1 MKKLISLMIAAIML
15 LSLAACGEAPDS
27 SAAETEPPETSAP
40 KTEDGR
46 PVTEVTTV
54 DELLDAIAPDT
65 VIELTGQRYMLTEAS
80 DYGTGSGSGYYRWDT
95 GDGAELVIENVTGL
109 TIRAANRDT
118 CIVTEPRWVNVLHFI
133 GCEDITLEGFT
144 AGHTDGAYCS
154 GGVLCFENT
163 KGVTVDGCSLYGCG
177 TEGVTTY
184 SCEDVAVTGSEIW
197 NCSQG
202 AAFIYD
208 SKNVSFDNCDFHGIT
223 AEFGM
228 FRTIDSDK
236 FALLN
241 STIRDS
247 SGDVFFNSSR
257 SSGVYI
263 GGCEVSGNKFR
274 NMFASELVP
283 VTVEGCTLGDN
294 DIIDWYADMEK
305 LGSLYENSKAV
316 DPDGNV
322 YTYSEL
328 QEMQKTENA
337 VWNAYVPE
345 VASTPDVAV
354 SEDGKVHVTT
364 VDEFLAAIAPDTTI
378 YLEPGVYDLS
388 TAAGC
393 GVTET
398 DRYRWDLRFDGPS
411 LVITGVDGLTIE
423 GAGAESVTIAA
434 VPRYADVLGFER
446 CAGLTLRGFTA
457 GHTEEKGYC
466 TGGVLYFDLCDD
478 AVIDGCALFG
488 CGIMGITAGS
498 CADMNVSNTEIYDCE
513 YGAVTLNDSNA
524 VFDSCDIHDN
534 GGPDFQLYN
543 STAIVDGK
551 EQTASLTTP
560 KAPAD

>member
-247 SGDVFFNSSR
+247 SGDIFFNSSR

-274 NMFASELVP
+274 DMFASELIP
-283 VTVEGCTLGDN
+283 VTVEGCALGDN

-316 DPDGNV
+316 DHERNV
-322 YTYSEL
+322 YSYSEL
-328 QEMQKTENA
+328 QNMQKTENA

-345 VASTPDVAV
+345 VSTPEVAV

-488 CGIMGITAGS
+488 CGIMGITAS
-498 CADMNVSNTEIYDCE
+498 NCDDMNVSNTEIYDCE

-534 GGPDFQLYN
+534 GGPDFQLYG

-551 EQTASLTTP
+551 EQTA
-560 KAPAD
+560 

>member
-46 PVTEVTTV
+46 TVIEVTTV
-54 DELLDAIAPDT
+54 DELLAAIAPDT

-283 VTVEGCTLGDN
+283 VTVEGCALGDN

-345 VASTPDVAV
+345 VASTPEVAV

-446 CAGLTLRGFTA
+446 CAGRTLRGFTA

-488 CGIMGITAGS
+488 CGIMGITAS
-498 CADMNVSNTEIYDCE
+498 NCDDMNVSNTEIYDCE

-551 EQTASLTTP
+551 EQTA
-560 KAPAD
+560 

>member
-274 NMFASELVP
+274 DMFASELIP
-283 VTVEGCTLGDN
+283 VTVEGCALGDN

-316 DPDGNV
+316 DHERNV
-322 YTYSEL
+322 YSYSEL
-328 QEMQKTENA
+328 QNMQKTENA

-345 VASTPDVAV
+345 VSTPEVAV

-488 CGIMGITAGS
+488 CGIMGITAS
-498 CADMNVSNTEIYDCE
+498 NCDYMNVSNTEIYDCE

-534 GGPDFQLYN
+534 GGPDFQLYG

-551 EQTASLTTP
+551 EQTA
-560 KAPAD
+560 

>member
-1 MKKLISLMIAAIML
+1 MKKLISLMIVVIML
-15 LSLAACGEAPDS
+15 FSLAACGETPASP
-27 SAAETEPPETSAP
+27 AAETEPTETP
-40 KTEDGR
+40 TPRIEDGR
-46 PVTEVTTV
+46 AVTEAATV
-54 DELLDAIAPDT
+54 DEFLAAIAPDT

-80 DYGTGSGSGYYRWDT
+80 NYGTGSGSGYYRWDT

-247 SGDVFFNSSR
+247 SGDIFFNSSR

-274 NMFASELVP
+274 DMFASELIP
-283 VTVEGCTLGDN
+283 VTVEGCALGDN

-316 DPDGNV
+316 DHERNV
-322 YTYSEL
+322 YSYSEL
-328 QEMQKTENA
+328 QNMQKTKNA

-345 VASTPDVAV
+345 VSTPEVAV

-434 VPRYADVLGFER
+434 VPRYADVLSFER

-488 CGIMGITAGS
+488 CGIMGITAS
-498 CADMNVSNTEIYDCE
+498 NCDDMNVSNTEIYDCE

-524 VFDSCDIHDN
+524 VFDNCDIHDN

-551 EQTASLTTP
+551 EQTA
-560 KAPAD
+560 

>member
-54 DELLDAIAPDT
+54 DELLAAIAPDT

-274 NMFASELVP
+274 DMFASELIP
-283 VTVEGCTLGDN
+283 VTVEGCALGDN

-316 DPDGNV
+316 DHERNV
-322 YTYSEL
+322 YSYSEL
-328 QEMQKTENA
+328 QNMQKTENA

-345 VASTPDVAV
+345 VSTPEVAV

-488 CGIMGITAGS
+488 CGIMGITASS
-498 CADMNVSNTEIYDCE
+498 CDDMNVSNTEIYDCE

-534 GGPDFQLYN
+534 GGPDFQLYG

-551 EQTASLTTP
+551 EQTA
-560 KAPAD
+560 

>member
-27 SAAETEPPETSAP
+27 SAEETEPPETSAP

-54 DELLDAIAPDT
+54 DELLAAIAPDT

-144 AGHTDGAYCS
+144 AWHTDGAYCS

-274 NMFASELVP
+274 DMFASELIP
-283 VTVEGCTLGDN
+283 VTVEGCALGDN

-316 DPDGNV
+316 DHERNV
-322 YTYSEL
+322 YSYSEL
-328 QEMQKTENA
+328 QNMQKTENA

-345 VASTPDVAV
+345 VSTPEVAV
-354 SEDGKVHVTT
+354 SEDGKVHVMT

-488 CGIMGITAGS
+488 CGIMGITAS
-498 CADMNVSNTEIYDCE
+498 NCDDMNVSNTEIYDCE

-524 VFDSCDIHDN
+524 VFDNCDIHDN
-534 GGPDFQLYN
+534 GGPDFQLYG

-551 EQTASLTTP
+551 EQTA
-560 KAPAD
+560 

>member
-1 MKKLISLMIAAIML
+1 MKKLISLMIAVLML
-15 LSLAACGEAPDS
+15 FSLAACGEAPAS
-27 SAAETEPPETSAP
+27 SVAETEPTETSAP

-54 DELLDAIAPDT
+54 DELLAAITPNT

-133 GCEDITLEGFT
+133 DCEDIALEGFT

-184 SCEDVAVTGSEIW
+184 GCEDVAVTGSEIW

-274 NMFASELVP
+274 DMFASELVP
-283 VTVEGCTLGDN
+283 VTVEGCALGDN

-378 YLEPGVYDLS
+378 YLEPGTYDLS
-388 TAAGC
+388 TAAGY
-393 GVTET
+393 GVSKTE
-398 DRYRWDLRFDGPS
+398 RYHWDLRWDGPS

-446 CAGLTLRGFTA
+446 CSGLTLRGFTA

-478 AVIDGCALFG
+478 AAIDGCALFG
-488 CGIMGITAGS
+488 CGIMGITASS
-498 CADMNVSNTEIYDCE
+498 CTDMNVSNTEIYDCE

-524 VFDSCDIHDN
+524 VFDNCDIHDN

-551 EQTASLTTP
+551 EQSS
-560 KAPAD
+560 

>member
-46 PVTEVTTV
+46 TVTEVTTV
-54 DELLDAIAPDT
+54 DELLAAIAPDT

-283 VTVEGCTLGDN
+283 VTVEGCALGDN

-345 VASTPDVAV
+345 VASTPEVAV

-398 DRYRWDLRFDGPS
+398 DRYRWDLCFDGPS

-524 VFDSCDIHDN
+524 VFDNCDIHDN

-551 EQTASLTTP
+551 EQTA
-560 KAPAD
+560 

>member
-27 SAAETEPPETSAP
+27 SAEETEPPETSAP

-54 DELLDAIAPDT
+54 DELLAAIAPDT

-118 CIVTEPRWVNVLHFI
+118 YIVTEPRWVNVLHFI

-274 NMFASELVP
+274 DMFASELIP
-283 VTVEGCTLGDN
+283 VTVEGCALGDN

-316 DPDGNV
+316 DHERNV
-322 YTYSEL
+322 YSYSEL
-328 QEMQKTENA
+328 QNMQKTENA

-345 VASTPDVAV
+345 VSTPEVAV
-354 SEDGKVHVTT
+354 SEDGKVHVMT

-488 CGIMGITAGS
+488 CGIMGITAS
-498 CADMNVSNTEIYDCE
+498 NCDDMNVSNTEIYDCE

-524 VFDSCDIHDN
+524 VFDNCDIHDN
-534 GGPDFQLYN
+534 GGPDFQLYG

-551 EQTASLTTP
+551 EQTA
-560 KAPAD
+560 

>member
-54 DELLDAIAPDT
+54 DELLAAIAPDT

-274 NMFASELVP
+274 DMFASELIP
-283 VTVEGCTLGDN
+283 VTVEGCALGDN

-316 DPDGNV
+316 DHERNV
-322 YTYSEL
+322 YSYSEL
-328 QEMQKTENA
+328 QNMQNKENA

-345 VASTPDVAV
+345 VSTPEVAV

-488 CGIMGITAGS
+488 CGIMGITAS
-498 CADMNVSNTEIYDCE
+498 NCDDMNVSNTEIYDCE

-524 VFDSCDIHDN
+524 VFDNCDIHDN
-534 GGPDFQLYN
+534 GGPDFQLYG

-551 EQTASLTTP
+551 EQTA
-560 KAPAD
+560 

>member
-1 MKKLISLMIAAIML
+1 MKKLISLMIAVIML
-15 LSLAACGEAPDS
+15 LSLTACGETPASP
-27 SAAETEPPETSAP
+27 AAETESPESPAP
-40 KTEDGR
+40 MSEDGR
-46 PVTEVTTV
+46 PVVEVTTV
-54 DELLDAIAPDT
+54 DELLAAIAPNT

-133 GCEDITLEGFT
+133 GCGDITLEGFT

-163 KGVTVDGCSLYGCG
+163 KAVTIDGCSLYGCG

-263 GGCEVSGNKFR
+263 GGCEVSNNKFR
-274 NMFASELVP
+274 DMFASELVP
-283 VTVEGCTLGDN
+283 VTVEGCALGDN

-328 QEMQKTENA
+328 QQMQKTEDT
-337 VWNAYVPE
+337 VWNAYTPE
-345 VASTPDVAV
+345 VSTPEVTV

-378 YLEPGVYDLS
+378 YLEPGTYDLS
-388 TAAGC
+388 TAASY
-393 GVTET
+393 GVSWT
-398 DRYRWDLRFDGPS
+398 DRYHWDLRFDGPS

-423 GAGAESVTIAA
+423 GSGAESVTIAA

-478 AVIDGCALFG
+478 AAVDGCALFG
-488 CGIMGITAGS
+488 CGIMGITADN

-524 VFDSCDIHDN
+524 VFDNCNIHDN

-543 STAIVDGK
+543 STAVVDGK
-551 EQTASLTTP
+551 DQTA
-560 KAPAD
+560 

>member
-27 SAAETEPPETSAP
+27 SAAETEPPEISAR

-46 PVTEVTTV
+46 PVIEVTTV

-247 SGDVFFNSSR
+247 SGDIFFNSSR

-274 NMFASELVP
+274 DMFASELIP
-283 VTVEGCTLGDN
+283 VTVEGCALGDN

-316 DPDGNV
+316 DHERNV
-322 YTYSEL
+322 YSYSEL
-328 QEMQKTENA
+328 QNMQKTENA

-345 VASTPDVAV
+345 VSTPEVAV
-354 SEDGKVHVTT
+354 SEDGKVHVMT

-488 CGIMGITAGS
+488 CGIMGITAS
-498 CADMNVSNTEIYDCE
+498 NCDDMNVSNTEIYDCE

-524 VFDSCDIHDN
+524 VFDNCDIHDN

-551 EQTASLTTP
+551 EQTA
-560 KAPAD
+560 

>member
-46 PVTEVTTV
+46 TVIEVTTV

-80 DYGTGSGSGYYRWDT
+80 TYGTDSGSEYYRWNGWDT

-118 CIVTEPRWVNVLHFI
+118 CIVTEPRWVNVLQFI
-133 GCEDITLEGFT
+133 GCEDIALEGFT

-184 SCEDVAVTGSEIW
+184 SCEDVAVTGSGIW

-274 NMFASELVP
+274 DMFASELIP
-283 VTVEGCTLGDN
+283 VTVEDCALGDN

-316 DPDGNV
+316 DHERNV
-322 YTYSEL
+322 YSYSEL
-328 QEMQKTENA
+328 QNMQKTENA

-345 VASTPDVAV
+345 VSTPEVAV

-488 CGIMGITAGS
+488 CGIMGITAS
-498 CADMNVSNTEIYDCE
+498 NCDDMNVSNTEIYDCE

-534 GGPDFQLYN
+534 GGPDFQLYG

-551 EQTASLTTP
+551 EQTA
-560 KAPAD
+560 

>member
-65 VIELTGQRYMLTEAS
+65 VIELTGQRYMLTKAS
-80 DYGTGSGSGYYRWDT
+80 NYGTGSGSGYYRWDT

-247 SGDVFFNSSR
+247 SGDIFFNSSR

-274 NMFASELVP
+274 DMFASELIP
-283 VTVEGCTLGDN
+283 VTVEGCALGDN

-316 DPDGNV
+316 DHERNV
-322 YTYSEL
+322 YSYSEL
-328 QEMQKTENA
+328 QNMQKTKNA

-345 VASTPDVAV
+345 VSTPEVAV

-488 CGIMGITAGS
+488 CGIMGITAS
-498 CADMNVSNTEIYDCE
+498 NCDDMNVSNTEIYDCE

-534 GGPDFQLYN
+534 GGPDFQLYG

-551 EQTASLTTP
+551 EQTA
-560 KAPAD
+560 

>member
-27 SAAETEPPETSAP
+27 SAEETEPPETSAP

-54 DELLDAIAPDT
+54 DELLAAIAPDT

-274 NMFASELVP
+274 DMFASELIP
-283 VTVEGCTLGDN
+283 VTVEGCALGDN

-316 DPDGNV
+316 DHERNV
-322 YTYSEL
+322 YSYSEL
-328 QEMQKTENA
+328 QNMQKTENA

-345 VASTPDVAV
+345 VSTPEVAV
-354 SEDGKVHVTT
+354 SEDGKVHVMT

-488 CGIMGITAGS
+488 CGIMGITAS
-498 CADMNVSNTEIYDCE
+498 NCDDMNVSNTEIYDCE

-524 VFDSCDIHDN
+524 VFDNCDIHDN
-534 GGPDFQLYN
+534 GGPDFQLYG

-551 EQTASLTTP
+551 E
-560 KAPAD
+560 

>member
-54 DELLDAIAPDT
+54 DELLAAIAPDT

-274 NMFASELVP
+274 DMFASELIP
-283 VTVEGCTLGDN
+283 VTVEGCALGDN

-316 DPDGNV
+316 DHERNV
-322 YTYSEL
+322 YSYSEL
-328 QEMQKTENA
+328 QNMQKTENA
-337 VWNAYVPE
+337 VSNAYVPE
-345 VASTPDVAV
+345 GSTPEVAV

-488 CGIMGITAGS
+488 CGIMGITAS
-498 CADMNVSNTEIYDCE
+498 NCDDMNVSNTEIYDCE

-524 VFDSCDIHDN
+524 VFDNCDIHDN
-534 GGPDFQLYN
+534 GGPDFQLYG

-551 EQTASLTTP
+551 EQTA
-560 KAPAD
+560 

>member
-15 LSLAACGEAPDS
+15 FSLAACGEAPAAP
-27 SAAETEPPETSAP
+27 AAETEPPETSAP
-40 KTEDGR
+40 KAEDGR
-46 PVTEVTTV
+46 TVIEVTTV

-274 NMFASELVP
+274 DMFASELIP
-283 VTVEGCTLGDN
+283 VTVEGCALGDN

-316 DPDGNV
+316 DHERNV
-322 YTYSEL
+322 YSYSEL
-328 QEMQKTENA
+328 QNMQKTENA

-345 VASTPDVAV
+345 VSTPEVAV

-488 CGIMGITAGS
+488 CGIMGITAS
-498 CADMNVSNTEIYDCE
+498 NCDDMNVSNTEIYDCE

-524 VFDSCDIHDN
+524 VFDNCDIHDN
-534 GGPDFQLYN
+534 GGPDFQLYG

-551 EQTASLTTP
+551 EQTA
-560 KAPAD
+560 

>member
-27 SAAETEPPETSAP
+27 YAAETEPPETSAP

-46 PVTEVTTV
+46 TVIEVTTV

-80 DYGTGSGSGYYRWDT
+80 TYCTDSGSGYYRWDT

-133 GCEDITLEGFT
+133 DCEDIALEGFT

-177 TEGVTTY
+177 TEGVTAY
-184 SCEDVAVTGSEIW
+184 SCEDVTVTGSEIW

-274 NMFASELVP
+274 DMFASELIP
-283 VTVEGCTLGDN
+283 VTVEGCALGDN

-345 VASTPDVAV
+345 VASTPEVAV

-478 AVIDGCALFG
+478 AVSDGCALFG

-551 EQTASLTTP
+551 EQTA
-560 KAPAD
+560 

>member
-1 MKKLISLMIAAIML
+1 MKKLLSLTIAVIML
-15 LSLAACGEAPDS
+15 LSLAACGEAPAS
-27 SAAETEPPETSAP
+27 PAAETEPPETPAP
-40 KTEDGR
+40 MSEDGR
-46 PVTEVTTV
+46 PVVEVTTV
-54 DELLDAIAPDT
+54 DELLAAIAPNT

-80 DYGTGSGSGYYRWDT
+80 TYGKDSGSEYYRWNGWDT

-118 CIVTEPRWVNVLHFI
+118 CIVTEPRWVNVLQFI
-133 GCEDITLEGFT
+133 DCEDIALEGFT

-163 KGVTVDGCSLYGCG
+163 KTVTVDGCSLYGCG
-177 TEGVTTY
+177 TEGVAAY
-184 SCEDVAVTGSEIW
+184 SCEDVTVTGSEIW

-202 AAFIYD
+202 AAFIYG

-223 AEFGM
+223 AELGM
-228 FRTIDSDK
+228 FRITSSDK

-241 STIRDS
+241 STVRDS
-247 SGDVFFNSSR
+247 SGDLFISSSC

-263 GGCEVSGNKFR
+263 GGCEVSNNKFR
-274 NMFASELVP
+274 DMFASELVP
-283 VTVEGCTLGDN
+283 ITVEGCALGDN

-316 DPDGNV
+316 DPEGNV
-322 YTYSEL
+322 YSYSEL
-328 QEMQKTENA
+328 QDMQKTDNA
-337 VWNAYVPE
+337 VWNAYTPE
-345 VASTPDVAV
+345 VSTPELSV

-378 YLEPGVYDLS
+378 YLESGTYDLS
-388 TAAGC
+388 TAEGY
-393 GVTET
+393 GVSGT
-398 DRYRWDLRFDGPS
+398 DRYHWDLRFDGPS

-446 CAGLTLRGFTA
+446 CADLTLRGFTA
-457 GHTEEKGYC
+457 GHTEEKGSC
-466 TGGVLYFDLCDD
+466 TGGVLYFYLCDN

-488 CGIMGITAGS
+488 CGIMGITADN

-513 YGAVTLNDSNA
+513 YGAVTLNDSTA
-524 VFDSCDIHDN
+524 VFDNCDIHDN

-543 STAIVDGK
+543 STAVVDGK
-551 EQTASLTTP
+551 EQIS
-560 KAPAD
+560 

>member
-80 DYGTGSGSGYYRWDT
+80 NYGTGSGSGYYRWDT

-247 SGDVFFNSSR
+247 SGDIFFNSSR

-274 NMFASELVP
+274 DMFASELIP
-283 VTVEGCTLGDN
+283 VTVEGCALGDN

-316 DPDGNV
+316 DPEGNV

-328 QEMQKTENA
+328 QNMQKTENA

-345 VASTPDVAV
+345 VSTPEVAV

-488 CGIMGITAGS
+488 CGIMGITAS
-498 CADMNVSNTEIYDCE
+498 NCDDMNVSNTEIYDCE

-524 VFDSCDIHDN
+524 VFDNCDIHDN

-551 EQTASLTTP
+551 EQTA
-560 KAPAD
+560 

>member
-27 SAAETEPPETSAP
+27 STAETEPPETSAP

-274 NMFASELVP
+274 DMFASDLIP
-283 VTVEGCTLGDN
+283 VTVEGCALGDN

-316 DPDGNV
+316 DHERNV
-322 YTYSEL
+322 YSYSEL
-328 QEMQKTENA
+328 QNMQKTENA

-345 VASTPDVAV
+345 VSTPEVAV

-524 VFDSCDIHDN
+524 VFDNCDIHDN
-534 GGPDFQLYN
+534 GGPDFQLYG

-551 EQTASLTTP
+551 EQTA
-560 KAPAD
+560 

>member
-80 DYGTGSGSGYYRWDT
+80 NYGTGSGSGYYRWDT

-247 SGDVFFNSSR
+247 SGDIFFNSSR

-274 NMFASELVP
+274 DMFASELIP
-283 VTVEGCTLGDN
+283 VTVEGCALGDN

-316 DPDGNV
+316 DHERNV
-322 YTYSEL
+322 YSYSEL
-328 QEMQKTENA
+328 QNMQKTKNA

-345 VASTPDVAV
+345 VSTPEVAV

-488 CGIMGITAGS
+488 CGIMGITAS
-498 CADMNVSNTEIYDCE
+498 NCDDMNVSNTEIYDCE

-534 GGPDFQLYN
+534 GGPDFQLYG

-551 EQTASLTTP
+551 EQTAEITTH
-560 KAPAD
+560 KAPVG

>member
-27 SAAETEPPETSAP
+27 SAAETEPTETSAP

-54 DELLDAIAPDT
+54 DELLAAIAPNT

-133 GCEDITLEGFT
+133 DCEDIALEGFT

-283 VTVEGCTLGDN
+283 VTVEGCALGDN

-345 VASTPDVAV
+345 VASTPEVAV

-488 CGIMGITAGS
+488 CGIMGITAGN

-524 VFDSCDIHDN
+524 VFDNCDIHDN

-551 EQTASLTTP
+551 EQTA
-560 KAPAD
+560 

>member
-27 SAAETEPPETSAP
+27 SAEETEPPETSAP

-54 DELLDAIAPDT
+54 DELLAAIAPDT

-247 SGDVFFNSSR
+247 SGDIFFNSSR

-274 NMFASELVP
+274 DMFASELIP
-283 VTVEGCTLGDN
+283 VTVEGCELGDN

-316 DPDGNV
+316 DHERNV
-322 YTYSEL
+322 YSYSEL
-328 QEMQKTENA
+328 QNMQKTENA

-345 VASTPDVAV
+345 VSTPEVAV

-423 GAGAESVTIAA
+423 GACAESVTIAA

-534 GGPDFQLYN
+534 GGPDFKLYN

-551 EQTASLTTP
+551 EQTA
-560 KAPAD
+560 

>member
-263 GGCEVSGNKFR
+263 GGCEVRGNKFR
-274 NMFASELVP
+274 DMFASELIP
-283 VTVEGCTLGDN
+283 VTVEGCALGDN

-316 DPDGNV
+316 DHERNV
-322 YTYSEL
+322 YSYSEL
-328 QEMQKTENA
+328 QEMQKTDNA
-337 VWNAYVPE
+337 VWNAYAPE
-345 VASTPDVAV
+345 VSTPELSV

-488 CGIMGITAGS
+488 CGIMGITAS
-498 CADMNVSNTEIYDCE
+498 NCDDMNVSNTEIYDCE

-524 VFDSCDIHDN
+524 VFDNCDIHDN
-534 GGPDFQLYN
+534 GGPDFQLYG

-551 EQTASLTTP
+551 EQTA
-560 KAPAD
+560 

>member
-27 SAAETEPPETSAP
+27 YAAETEPPETSAP

-46 PVTEVTTV
+46 TVIEVTTV

-80 DYGTGSGSGYYRWDT
+80 TYCTDSGSGYYRWDT

-133 GCEDITLEGFT
+133 DCEDIALEGFT

-177 TEGVTTY
+177 TEGVTAY
-184 SCEDVAVTGSEIW
+184 SCEDVTVTGSEIW

-274 NMFASELVP
+274 DMFASELIP
-283 VTVEGCTLGDN
+283 VTVEGCALGDN

-345 VASTPDVAV
+345 VASTPEVAV

-551 EQTASLTTP
+551 EQTA
-560 KAPAD
+560 

>member
-54 DELLDAIAPDT
+54 DELLAAIAPDT

-274 NMFASELVP
+274 DMFASELIP
-283 VTVEGCTLGDN
+283 VTVEGCALGDN

-316 DPDGNV
+316 DHERNV
-322 YTYSEL
+322 YSYSEL
-328 QEMQKTENA
+328 QNMQKTENA

-345 VASTPDVAV
+345 VSTPEVAV

-488 CGIMGITAGS
+488 CGIMGITAS
-498 CADMNVSNTEIYDCE
+498 NCDDMNVSNTEIYDCE

-524 VFDSCDIHDN
+524 VFDNCDIHDN
-534 GGPDFQLYN
+534 GGPDFQIYG

-551 EQTASLTTP
+551 EQTA
-560 KAPAD
+560 

>member
-46 PVTEVTTV
+46 TVTEVTTV

-80 DYGTGSGSGYYRWDT
+80 TYGTDSGSEYYRWDT

-274 NMFASELVP
+274 DMFASELIP
-283 VTVEGCTLGDN
+283 VTVEGCALGDN

-316 DPDGNV
+316 DHERNV
-322 YTYSEL
+322 YSYSEL
-328 QEMQKTENA
+328 QNMQKTENA

-345 VASTPDVAV
+345 VSTPEVAV

-488 CGIMGITAGS
+488 CGIMGITAS
-498 CADMNVSNTEIYDCE
+498 NCDDMNVSNTEIYDCE

-534 GGPDFQLYN
+534 GGPDFQLYG

-551 EQTASLTTP
+551 EQTA
-560 KAPAD
+560 

>member
-54 DELLDAIAPDT
+54 DELLAAIAPDT

-274 NMFASELVP
+274 DMFASELIP
-283 VTVEGCTLGDN
+283 VTVEGCALGDN

-316 DPDGNV
+316 DHERNV
-322 YTYSEL
+322 YSYSEL
-328 QEMQKTENA
+328 QNMQKTENA

-345 VASTPDVAV
+345 VSTPEVAV

-488 CGIMGITAGS
+488 CGIMGITASS
-498 CADMNVSNTEIYDCE
+498 CTDMNVSNTEIYDCE

-524 VFDSCDIHDN
+524 VFDNCDIHDN

-551 EQTASLTTP
+551 EQIS
-560 KAPAD
+560 

>member
-1 MKKLISLMIAAIML
+1 MKKLISLMIAVLML
-15 LSLAACGEAPDS
+15 FSLAACGEAPAS
-27 SAAETEPPETSAP
+27 SVAETEPTETSAP

-54 DELLDAIAPDT
+54 DELLAAIAPDT

-274 NMFASELVP
+274 DMFASELIP
-283 VTVEGCTLGDN
+283 VTVEGCALGDN

-316 DPDGNV
+316 DHERNV
-322 YTYSEL
+322 YSYSEL
-328 QEMQKTENA
+328 QNMQKTENA

-345 VASTPDVAV
+345 VSTPEVAV

-488 CGIMGITAGS
+488 CGIMGITAS
-498 CADMNVSNTEIYDCE
+498 NCDDMNVSNTEIYDCE

-524 VFDSCDIHDN
+524 VFDNCDIHDN

-551 EQTASLTTP
+551 EQSS
-560 KAPAD
+560 

>member
-27 SAAETEPPETSAP
+27 SAAETEPAETPLP

-54 DELLDAIAPDT
+54 DELLAAIAPDT

-133 GCEDITLEGFT
+133 ACEDITLEGFT

-223 AEFGM
+223 AELGM

-257 SSGVYI
+257 SGGVYI

-274 NMFASELVP
+274 DMFASELIP
-283 VTVEGCTLGDN
+283 VTVEGCALGDN

-316 DPDGNV
+316 DHERNV
-322 YTYSEL
+322 YSYSEL
-328 QEMQKTENA
+328 QNMQKTKNA

-345 VASTPDVAV
+345 VSTPEVAV

-488 CGIMGITAGS
+488 CGIMGITAS
-498 CADMNVSNTEIYDCE
+498 NCDDMNVSNTEIYDCE

-524 VFDSCDIHDN
+524 VFDNCDIHDN
-534 GGPDFQLYN
+534 GGPDFQLYG

-551 EQTASLTTP
+551 EQTA
-560 KAPAD
+560 

>member
-54 DELLDAIAPDT
+54 DELLAAIAPDT

-488 CGIMGITAGS
+488 CGIMGITAS
-498 CADMNVSNTEIYDCE
+498 NCDDMNVSNTEIYDCE

-524 VFDSCDIHDN
+524 VFDNCDIHDN
-534 GGPDFQLYN
+534 GGPDFQLYG

-551 EQTASLTTP
+551 EQTA
-560 KAPAD
+560 

>member
-46 PVTEVTTV
+46 TVTEVTTV
-54 DELLDAIAPDT
+54 DELLAAIAPNT

-133 GCEDITLEGFT
+133 ACEDITLEGFT

-257 SSGVYI
+257 SGGVYI

-274 NMFASELVP
+274 DMFASELIP
-283 VTVEGCTLGDN
+283 VTVEGCALGDN

-316 DPDGNV
+316 DPEGNV

-328 QEMQKTENA
+328 QNMQKTENA

-345 VASTPDVAV
+345 VSTPEVAV

-551 EQTASLTTP
+551 EQTA
-560 KAPAD
+560 

>member
-46 PVTEVTTV
+46 TVTEVTTV
-54 DELLDAIAPDT
+54 DELLAAIAPNT

-133 GCEDITLEGFT
+133 DCEDIALEGFT

-177 TEGVTTY
+177 TEGVTAY
-184 SCEDVAVTGSEIW
+184 SCEDVTITGSEIW

-283 VTVEGCTLGDN
+283 VTVEGCALGDN

-345 VASTPDVAV
+345 VASTPEVAV

-393 GVTET
+393 GITET

-488 CGIMGITAGS
+488 CGIMGITAS
-498 CADMNVSNTEIYDCE
+498 NCDDMNVSNTEIYDCE

-524 VFDSCDIHDN
+524 VFDNCDIHDN
-534 GGPDFQLYN
+534 GGPDFQLYG

-551 EQTASLTTP
+551 EQTA
-560 KAPAD
+560 

>member
-80 DYGTGSGSGYYRWDT
+80 NYGTGSGSGYYRWDT

-247 SGDVFFNSSR
+247 SGDIFFNSSR

-274 NMFASELVP
+274 DMFASELIP
-283 VTVEGCTLGDN
+283 VTVEGCALGDN

-316 DPDGNV
+316 DHERNV
-322 YTYSEL
+322 YSYSEL
-328 QEMQKTENA
+328 QNMQKTENA

-345 VASTPDVAV
+345 VSTPEVAV

-524 VFDSCDIHDN
+524 VFDNCDIHDN
-534 GGPDFQLYN
+534 GGPDFQLYG

-551 EQTASLTTP
+551 EQTA
-560 KAPAD
+560 

>member
-80 DYGTGSGSGYYRWDT
+80 NYGTGSGSGYYRWDT

-247 SGDVFFNSSR
+247 SGDIFFNSSR

-274 NMFASELVP
+274 DMFASELIP
-283 VTVEGCTLGDN
+283 VTVEGCALGDN

-316 DPDGNV
+316 DHERNV
-322 YTYSEL
+322 YSYSEL
-328 QEMQKTENA
+328 QNMQKTKNA

-345 VASTPDVAV
+345 VSTPEVAV

-488 CGIMGITAGS
+488 CGIMGITAS
-498 CADMNVSNTEIYDCE
+498 NCDDMNVSNTEIYDCE

-534 GGPDFQLYN
+534 GGPDFQLYGR
-543 STAIVDGK
+543 TAIVDGK
-551 EQTASLTTP
+551 EQTA
-560 KAPAD
+560 

>member
-15 LSLAACGEAPDS
+15 LSLAACGEAPAS
-27 SAAETEPPETSAP
+27 SVAETEPTETSAP

-54 DELLDAIAPDT
+54 DELLAAIAPNT

-283 VTVEGCTLGDN
+283 VTVEGCALGDN

-345 VASTPDVAV
+345 VASTPEVAV

-393 GVTET
+393 GVSRTE
-398 DRYRWDLRFDGPS
+398 RYHWELRFDGPS

-488 CGIMGITAGS
+488 CGIMGITAGN

-524 VFDSCDIHDN
+524 VFDNCDIHDN

-551 EQTASLTTP
+551 EQTA
-560 KAPAD
+560 

>member
-27 SAAETEPPETSAP
+27 SAEETEPPETSAP

-54 DELLDAIAPDT
+54 DEMLAAIAPDT

-274 NMFASELVP
+274 DMFASELIP
-283 VTVEGCTLGDN
+283 VTVEGCALGDN

-316 DPDGNV
+316 DHERNV
-322 YTYSEL
+322 YSYSEL
-328 QEMQKTENA
+328 QNMQKTENA

-345 VASTPDVAV
+345 VSTPEVAV
-354 SEDGKVHVTT
+354 SEDGKVHVMT

-488 CGIMGITAGS
+488 CGIMGITAS
-498 CADMNVSNTEIYDCE
+498 NCDDMNVSNTEIYDCE

-524 VFDSCDIHDN
+524 VFDNCDIHDN
-534 GGPDFQLYN
+534 GGPDFQLYG

-551 EQTASLTTP
+551 EQTA
-560 KAPAD
+560 

>member
-46 PVTEVTTV
+46 TVTEVTTV
-54 DELLDAIAPDT
+54 DELLAAIAPDT

-283 VTVEGCTLGDN
+283 VTVEGCTLGNN

-328 QEMQKTENA
+328 QKMQKTENA

-345 VASTPDVAV
+345 VASTPEVAV

-524 VFDSCDIHDN
+524 VFDNCDIHDN

-551 EQTASLTTP
+551 EQTA
-560 KAPAD
+560 